1 MNMKIVWELAMR
13 TIAMALLLGAMVAFG
28 STEKSRL
35 RVIENP
41 KHATTK

>member
-1 MNMKIVWELAMR
+1 MKIVWELALR
-13 TIAMALLLGAMVAFG
+13 TIAMVLMLGAMMAFG

-41 KHATTK
+41 RHATK